1 MSEAAEQPDANVALI
16 RDEQQRTML
25 RALVNRVPALVL
37 LTGGPE
43 HRLQY
48 LNYAAAAVLGER
60 ARLGVSLPEAVP
72 ELRGQELLAALDQV
86 QATGEPVQLDQMPL
100 RLAADGA
107 EAPDERFF
115 TLLVHPLQG
124 PEGGLL
130 GSVVHA
136 VEITAQIRAR
146 TAAEDLAR
154 ENAVLY
160 AEARAV
166 LDLRD
171 ELLSTLAHD
180 LRAPLTAIQ
189 AGLQLLERQVGRDGP
204 LDRARVA
211 AVTEPIAAAAT
222 RLNGMLGE
230 LEDLA
235 RVQAGQPLELHRGRT
250 DLHAVASQAVVMQ
263 RLGSQQHQIVIEA
276 PDPAPVGQWDAARL
290 ERAVTNLL
298 GNAIRYSPAGGAIR
312 LSVAQDAECHEATIS
327 VTDSGIGIPAADLPR
342 VFERFYRSPAVAG
355 RIRGNGLG
363 LASVHEIVEQHGG
376 RVEIASVEGEG
387 TKVTI
392 HLPLP

>member
-263 RLGSQQHQIVIEA
+263 RLGSQHHQIVIEA